1 MSGDKKVRLGMSLS
15 KAVRDVRKAGMKAT
29 GAWSAVYYG
38 RPRAS
43 HDIDFVVE
51 LNPGD
56 VEKLLVDLKEL
67 SDDFLVQT
75 ESIKEAIENK
85 SMFQLIHLP
94 TMLKLDF
101 WLLTSKE
108 FDKLRFKRKKKV
120 KILGQVMVM
129 ATAEDTIIQKL
140 IWFSMG
146 KIEKHLID
154 AAFVYQIQKENLD
167 KKYLEQWV
175 KKLDLEK
182 HYQKLEKI
190 DLEEH
195 L

>member
-1 MSGDKKVRLGMSLS
+1 
-15 KAVRDVRKAGMKAT
+15 
-29 GAWSAVYYG
+29 
-38 RPRAS
+38 
-43 HDIDFVVE
+43 
-51 LNPGD
+51 
-56 VEKLLVDLKEL
+56 
-67 SDDFLVQT
+67 
-75 ESIKEAIENK
+75 
-85 SMFQLIHLP
+85 
-94 TMLKLDF
+94 MLKLDF